1 MLEPKAIQK
10 AHAMEMHGDIRQDP
24 YYWLNER
31 ENPEVIAYLEE
42 ENRYREAGMEGLKD
56 LESELFEEM
65 KSRLNPDDASVPVQM
80 DGYWYQT
87 RFEKGLEYPKY
98 YRRKGSMEAEEA
110 CILDVNALAEGQAYC
125 QVSGIHLTAD
135 HQRMAYGVDFVSRRL
150 YTLRFVDL
158 ATQTT
163 WDYEV
168 PGTSGGFAWAADGET
183 FFYATKDPV
192 TLRVDKIWRQKL
204 GSSADPEL
212 VYHEKD
218 ETFSCGVYRSKSKR
232 FIHISTGATDVDELW
247 YLEADEPTGEFQVLR
262 PREMGVEY
270 SASHFGNSWYI
281 RSNID
286 GRKNYALFTAPLD
299 APTQWKPLIEHR
311 SDVLLEGMELFKD
324 YMVTEERT
332 NGLVRLVVRPWD
344 GSAPFEI
351 DQPEETY
358 TLYAGSNPTE
368 DTEWMRYG
376 YTSLVT
382 PASTYEYNMRTG
394 ERRLLKQQ
402 EVMGG
407 YDASQFVTK
416 RYWAT
421 APDGTQ
427 IPISWVGPADAV
439 DRPVPTLL
447 YGYGSYGIT
456 IDPTFSI
463 ARLSLLDRGMAYAI
477 AHIRGGEYLGREWY
491 EHGRMEHKMN
501 SFTDF
506 IACGEF
512 LKSSGHADQL
522 YAMGGSAGGLLMGAV
537 INLRPD
543 LWSGVIA
550 AVPFVDVVTTML
562 DESIP
567 LTTGE
572 YNEWGNPN
580 EEEAYFR
587 MKSYSPY
594 DNVGALAY
602 PPLLIT
608 TGLHD
613 SQVQYWEPAKWIAR
627 LRELRSNKAPLF
639 MYCNMDTG
647 HGGASG
653 RYEAYKETAME
664 YAFFLGLLNGSL

>member
-1 MLEPKAIQK
+1 
-10 AHAMEMHGDIRQDP
+10 
-24 YYWLNER
+24 
-31 ENPEVIAYLEE
+31 
-42 ENRYREAGMEGLKD
+42 AGMEGLSA
-56 LESELFEEM
+56 LEAELFEEM

-98 YRRKGSMEAEEA
+98 YRRQGSMDAEEV
-110 CILDVNALAEGQAYC
+110 CILDVNALAEDQAYC

-183 FFYATKDPV
+183 FFYATKDSV

-204 GSSADPEL
+204 GSSAEPEL

-232 FIHISTGATDVDELW
+232 FIHIATGATDVDELW
-247 YLEADEPTGEFQVLR
+247 YLESDEPTGAFQVLR

-270 SASHFGNSWYI
+270 GASHFGDSWYI

-286 GRKNYALFTAPLD
+286 GRKNYALFKAPIEQ
-299 APTQWKPLIEHR
+299 PTSWTPVLEHR

-324 YMVTEERT
+324 FMVTEERT
-332 NGLVRLVVRPWD
+332 KGLVRLVVRPWD

-407 YDASQFVTK
+407 YDASKFVTK

-427 IPISWVGPADAV
+427 IPISWVGPVNAV

-477 AHIRGGEYLGREWY
+477 AHIRGGQERGREWY
-491 EHGRMEHKMN
+491 EDGKMMN
-501 SFTDF
+501 KINTFTDF
-506 IACGEF
+506 IDVTDA
-512 LKSSGHADQL
+512 LQKQAIIDPKRT
-522 YAMGGSAGGLLMGAV
+522 YARGGSAGGLLMGAV
-537 INLRPD
+537 LNMAPALYH
-543 LWSGVIA
+543 GVIA
-550 AVPFVDVVTTML
+550 AVPFVDVITTMS
-562 DESIP
+562 DPSIP

-572 YNEWGNPN
+572 WNEWGDPR
-580 EEEAYFR
+580 EKAAYDY
-587 MKSYSPY
+587 MLSYSPY
-594 DNVGALAY
+594 DQVSAQDY
-602 PPLLIT
+602 PNLLVT

-613 SQVQYWEPAKWIAR
+613 SQVQYFEPAKWVAK
-627 LRELRSNKAPLF
+627 LREYRTDQNKLMLYTDMSA
-639 MYCNMDTG
+639 G
-647 HGGASG
+647 HSGASG
-653 RYEAYKETAME
+653 RLKRFDD
-664 YAFFLGLLNGSL
+664 YAREFAFLVSLSEGQDAPN